1 MEHRTG
7 SCNHRTE
14 YLSLLPWRE
23 KVGMRGRPVIPAQ
36 AGIQYFRFVR
46 GFDFLMKSRAVRQ
59 GWRGY
64 GFTLME
70 LLIVLVIVGL
80 MAALVG
86 PALYQRI
93 NPAKETAARTQIQ
106 GFTTAL
112 DSFFIDVG
120 RYPTT
125 PEGLNALR
133 VKPEGATKWNGPYL
147 KKEVP
152 RDPWGTAYVYRSPGR
167 SGGYEILS
175 LGADGREGG
184 EGENADV
191 TSWENAKQ

>member
-1 MEHRTG
+1 
-7 SCNHRTE
+7 
-14 YLSLLPWRE
+14 
-23 KVGMRGRPVIPAQ
+23 
-36 AGIQYFRFVR
+36 
-46 GFDFLMKSRAVRQ
+46 
-59 GWRGY
+59 
-64 GFTLME
+64 ME
-70 LLIVLVIVGL
+70 LLIVLVIIGL

-93 NPAKETAARTQIQ
+93 NPAKETATRTQIQ
-106 GFTTAL
+106 IFTTAL

-133 VKPEGATKWNGPYL
+133 VKPEGAAKWGGPYL

-152 RDPWGTAYVYRSPGR
+152 RDPWGHAYVYRAPGR

-184 EGENADV
+184 EGENTDV
-191 TSWENAKQ
+191 TSWENARP